1 MTPAQPR
8 RIEDGHR
15 AAVVVLD
22 GRQLLIWTQR
32 AMRGTR
38 TRTTDF
44 ADPGLTAEASVG
56 KSGIEFLRQLLC
68 GEAPAAPIQATLGF
82 ELLEVSDG
90 FAKAQLVP
98 GEHLYGTFNSV
109 QGGVAG
115 ALLDAAMATAVLT
128 TLDAVTL
135 PSTATLTVHLTR
147 PMTTRMTAVVCEGW
161 VVHRGSRLVTAEG
174 RIADDQGRLL
184 AHGSATYALN
194 PR

>member
-1 MTPAQPR
+1 
-8 RIEDGHR
+8 
-15 AAVVVLD
+15 
-22 GRQLLIWTQR
+22 
-32 AMRGTR
+32 MRGTR

-44 ADPGLTAEASVG
+44 ADPSLTAAAAVG
-56 KSGIEFLRQLLC
+56 KPGIEFLRELLR

-109 QGGVAG
+109 HGGVAST
-115 ALLDAAMATAVLT
+115 LLDATMASAVVT
-128 TLDAVTL
+128 TLDALTL
-135 PSTATLTVHLTR
+135 PSTATISVHFTR
-147 PMTTRMTAVVCEGW
+147 PITVRMLAVVCEGW

-184 AHGSATYALN
+184 AHGSATYSLGT
-194 PR
+194 R